1 MCPNCRAFITTDDKV
16 CPYCDVPLG
25 ARVVDKRSP
34 ADALGGLI
42 PHANFTTVVILLIN
56 TGLFIAMLLRSSK
69 VTGGMG
75 MDLDGQTLYE
85 FGAKERSAIAGGQW
99 WRLITAGFLHGG
111 LLHILMN
118 SWVLFDLGAQVEEA
132 YGTSRYLVFYV
143 VATVTGFLASYY
155 WSASLSIGASAGIFG
170 LIGAMIAMGLRD
182 RSAYGAAVRG
192 LYIRWAVYGLLMGLL
207 PFFAIDNAAHIGGL
221 AGGFAVAFV
230 AGTPG
235 FSQAQERVWQVLAG
249 FAVAITAYSFIEM
262 VQFLTAV
269 SERWPNG
276 FNGRRPW
283 PIPRCP
289 PYRTPGSPPDVRP
302 PEARSA
308 E

>member
-1 MCPNCRAFITTDDKV
+1 MCPNCRAFITTDDKT
-16 CPYCDVPLG
+16 CPYCDVQLG

-34 ADALGGLI
+34 ADALGGFI

-56 TGLFIAMLLRSSK
+56 TGLFVATLVRSSR
-69 VTGGMG
+69 VTGGMS
-75 MDLDGQTLYE
+75 MDVDLRTLRE
-85 FGAKERSAIAGGQW
+85 FGSKWSEAISAGQW
-99 WRLITAGFLHGG
+99 WRLVTAGFLHGG

-118 SWVLFDLGAQVEEA
+118 SWVLFDVGAQVEEA
-132 YGTSRYLVFYV
+132 YGTSRYLVIYFA
-143 VATVTGFLASYY
+143 ATVAGFLGSFY
-155 WSASLSIGASAGIFG
+155 WSTNDSIGASAGIFG

-221 AGGFAVAFV
+221 AGGFAVAYV

-249 FAVAITAYSFIEM
+249 FAVAITAYSFLQM
-262 VQFLTAV
+262 FQFLTTVAA
-269 SERWPNG
+269 ER
-276 FNGRRPW
+276 
-283 PIPRCP
+283 
-289 PYRTPGSPPDVRP
+289 
-302 PEARSA
+302 
-308 E
+308 